1 MDNTKQKLYIII
13 PMAGLGNRFK
23 DYGFTTDKYL
33 LPLDINLTSMIEKA
47 ITTLNI
53 HDLPSDKYESEFIF
67 ITRYDYD
74 CIKNILKEICCKYNY
89 KYKIINI
96 SYVTEGPAS
105 TVYLCKDIIGEDI
118 YKEDIYKQ
126 ASIIIS
132 NSDQVML
139 NFDINAY
146 LSYSE
151 NYDGTVLTYKPEYNL
166 ELNSIDKHS
175 FAKVDNTKII
185 TDIAEKLVLSNNA
198 LVGIHYFKKAKDFFD
213 GYDIMVNNNITAPNG
228 EYYISLVYKA
238 LLPDK
243 QFSIYDISDTKT
255 LFIPVG
261 QPDDYF
267 DYLYKYGG
275 YKNHIVSLNKNSYVL
290 YKIRNIEF
298 CIVKEL
304 ESNGGKYCACVLN
317 NTLKDT
323 IFCNIEKVILPEESL
338 CLIVYD
344 DNIPTGVFNVK
355 NYTRRWFIGDFEPC
369 LYRKKE
375 YEVAYHY
382 LPKGCDHKFHYHKE
396 ADEYNIIISG
406 RMILNNREI
415 NQGQVFVIRKNEIS
429 CPLFLEDCY
438 IVCVKFPS
446 VPRDKYIL

>member
-1 MDNTKQKLYIII
+1 MENTNQKLYIII
-13 PMAGLGNRFK
+13 PMAGLGTRFK

-33 LPLDINLTSMIEKA
+33 LPVDKNLTSMIEKA
-47 ITTLNI
+47 IITLNV
-53 HDLPSDKYESEFIF
+53 HDLSNKYDSEFIF

-74 CIKNILKEICCKYNY
+74 DCVSKVLKNICKKYNY
-89 KYKIINI
+89 KYNIKNI
-96 SYVTEGPAS
+96 SYLTEGPAS
-105 TVYLCKDIIGEDI
+105 TVNLCKDVIQDN
-118 YKEDIYKQ
+118 Q

-132 NSDQVML
+132 NSDQVMM
-139 NFDINAY
+139 NFNINDY
-146 LSYSE
+146 LSYSD
-151 NYDGTVLTYKPEYNL
+151 NYDGTVLTYKPEYNI

-175 FAKVDNTKII
+175 FAKVNNNNII
-185 TDIAEKLVLSNNA
+185 IDIAEKLVLSDNA
-198 LVGIHYFKKAKDFFD
+198 LVGIHYFKKAIDFFD
-213 GYDIMVNNNITAPNG
+213 GYDIIVNNNITAPNG

-243 QFSIYDISDTKT
+243 QFSIYDISNTKT
-255 LFIPVG
+255 RFIPVG

-267 DYLYKYGG
+267 DYLYNYGG
-275 YKNHIVSLNKNSYVL
+275 YKNHIVSTNKNSYVL
-290 YKIRNIEF
+290 YTIRNVEF

-304 ESNGGKYCACVLN
+304 ESNKGKYCACVLN

-355 NYTRRWFIGDFEPC
+355 DFCRRWFIGDFEPC
-369 LYRKKE
+369 IYRKKE

-382 LPKGCDHKFHYHKE
+382 LPRGCNHKFHYHKE
-396 ADEYNIIISG
+396 ADEYNIMVSG
-406 RMILNNREI
+406 KMMLNNREI
-415 NQGQVFVIRKNEIS
+415 NQGEIFVIRKNEIS

-446 VPRDKYIL
+446 VPSDKYIL